1 MKREMLEYYCDSIRE
16 LYSMNIFL
24 FQKGS
29 EDIDLSQLTLTEN
42 VSFAFD
48 KGITDFYS
56 AGNLFDTTKMVSYY
70 ISDDDIAF
78 GCVSDMNS
86 SYCLYIGPCMLS
98 DLNQRLMNAMMN
110 RYNSPFVHDPERYY
124 DQLHSYL
131 AKLPRLSQERFLMLL
146 QFSNAFV
153 NGVQLEVDRFHA
165 SSFSKKKLALDSKKR
180 KISETKESFE
190 MSGRIRNSLLALVKT
205 GDRKRLNDYWD
216 TLKGNNPL
224 FDPDPSSKLD
234 KMRQRKNSF
243 IHLLSYIESQI
254 KDPFI
259 STRVLDEIHFRH
271 VEKVEN
277 VVSVQQLEQI
287 CHDALFELTGLI
299 ANRQNQI
306 MSDEP
311 LIKKAVEYIHD
322 HISEDLSSFDI
333 AQALQI
339 SRGRLSN
346 LFNKEMSCTLPDYI
360 GKQKIEV
367 AKTLL
372 ETTDMH
378 IIDISSY
385 LSFSSQS
392 YFQNIF
398 KKYSGMTPKQYRR
411 LKDDQ

>member
-1 MKREMLEYYCDSIRE
+1 MLEYYCDSIRE

-372 ETTDMH
+372 VTTDMH

>member
-1 MKREMLEYYCDSIRE
+1 MLEYYCDSIRE

>member
-1 MKREMLEYYCDSIRE
+1 MLEYYCDSIRE

-398 KKYSGMTPKQYRR
+398 KKYSDMTPKQYRR